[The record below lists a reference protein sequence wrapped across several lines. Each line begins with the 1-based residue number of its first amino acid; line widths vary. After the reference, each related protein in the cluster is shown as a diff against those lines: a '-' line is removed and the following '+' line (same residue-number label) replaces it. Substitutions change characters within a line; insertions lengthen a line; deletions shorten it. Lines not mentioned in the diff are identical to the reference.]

1 MIKRILILFYS
12 INVIWAINAYPGL
25 ITVQQPDG
33 SVIECYVKGDEWAN
47 WHETTD
53 GYSIVKNDLEIWVYA
68 VNVDGRFLI
77 PGNKVVGEDFPPLNI
92 DKHLSPTPEF
102 RPIHQS
108 NVNLNAARTDTFHVP
123 VIYFQFPDMEIGR
136 AHV

>member
-53 GYSIVKNDLEIWVYA
+53 GWSIAINEDDVWMYA
-68 VNVDGRFLI
+68 EGINGRLLI
-77 PGNKVVGEDFPPLNI
+77 PGNRVVGQDAPPLYI
-92 DKHLSPTPEF
+92 RK
-102 RPIHQS
+102 
-108 NVNLNAARTDTFHVP
+108 TFNTHT
-123 VIYFQFPDMEIGR
+123 R
-136 AHV
+136 ASSYS